1 VSYKKETIV
10 VSIAYF
16 LSIVNASK
24 SSVLVNLYTI
34 VIITLVLGILY
45 RVIKALVARVVP
57 RDYRLLIN

>member
-1 VSYKKETIV
+1 VSYRERAIV

-16 LSIVNASK
+16 LSIVNASR
-24 SSVLVNLYTI
+24 SSMLVNLYTI
-34 VIITLVLGILY
+34 VIIALVLGILY